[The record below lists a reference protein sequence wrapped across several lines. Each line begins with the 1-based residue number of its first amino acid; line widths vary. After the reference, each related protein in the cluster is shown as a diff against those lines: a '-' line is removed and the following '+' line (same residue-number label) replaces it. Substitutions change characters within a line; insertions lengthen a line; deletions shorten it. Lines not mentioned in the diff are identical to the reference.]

1 MENALLIADNVY
13 QIINVLYVNQVIKI
27 MLGQK
32 KMIQAQFYVIQI
44 HQERAIISL
53 HNMYQEK
60 IFILLVLK
68 IVLNVMQMLKMN
80 A

>member
-32 KMIQAQFYVIQI
+32 KMILTQFYVINI

-53 HNMYQEK
+53 HNMEK

-68 IVLNVMQMLKMN
+68 IVLNVMQILKMN